1 MAPVYDAFTSPYD
14 YELWTG
20 AILGEVTKHGV
31 GGRRL
36 LDVACGTGK
45 SFLPMLEWGW
55 EVTGC
60 DISPS
65 MLAIAGE
72 KAGEEVPLAVADVRE
87 LPKLGE
93 FDLVWALGDS
103 LNYLLAPE
111 EFEMALIGMSRNL
124 APGGLLVFDLNTIY
138 CYRTFFAETQALERG
153 GLRFIWWGQA
163 SPQVAPGSVCESLL
177 ELEPDDDRESDLC
190 GVTIPAHRHRQ
201 RHFPAEEVL
210 GTLDAVRLECLDVIG
225 QDFNVLRR
233 PLDEL
238 THTKAVY
245 VTRQAG
251 ASNETNCRKGHRS
264 IALDSE
270 GKLVASGH

>member
-1 MAPVYDAFTSPYD
+1 MAPVYDAFTAPYD

-20 AILGEVTKHGV
+20 GILAEVTKHGI

-36 LDVACGTGK
+36 LDVGCGTGK

-55 EVTGC
+55 EATGC

-72 KAGEEVPLAVADVRE
+72 KAGEDVSLAVADVRE
-87 LPKLGE
+87 LPEFGE
-93 FDLVWALGDS
+93 FDLVWALGDA
-103 LNYLLAPE
+103 LNYMLAPD

-124 APGGLLVFDLNTIY
+124 APGGLLAFDLNTIY
-138 CYRTFFAETQALERG
+138 CYRTFFAETQVLERD
-153 GLRFIWWGQA
+153 GLRFVWQGQA
-163 SPQVAPGSVCESLL
+163 SPRVAPGSVCESLL
-177 ELEPDDDRESDLC
+177 EVDPSDDPESDLF

-201 RHFPAEEVL
+201 RHISATEVSS
-210 GTLDAVRLECLDVIG
+210 TLNAVRLECLDVIG

-238 THTKAVY
+238 AHTKAVY
-245 VTRQAG
+245 VARQKEVTR
-251 ASNETNCRKGHRS
+251 
-264 IALDSE
+264 
-270 GKLVASGH
+270 